1 LFSGTVAF
9 VATAGALS
17 GAEQATQHVRQKRAK
32 SVNTTFA
39 GRGLFFL
46 NK

>member
-1 LFSGTVAF
+1 LFSDAVPFGAAV
-9 VATAGALS
+9 GALS